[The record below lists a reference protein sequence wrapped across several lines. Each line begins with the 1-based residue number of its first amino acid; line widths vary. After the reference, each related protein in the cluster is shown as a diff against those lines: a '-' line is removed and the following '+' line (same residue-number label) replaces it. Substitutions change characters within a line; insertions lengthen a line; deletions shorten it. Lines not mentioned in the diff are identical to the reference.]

1 MGVEDHWSSPFE
13 TLQTHRGDCED
24 YAIVKYVALRE
35 AGLSSADLKIV
46 IIRKLF
52 PSEDHAVAA
61 ARANGEW
68 LILDNRQ
75 LTLVRNTDMTRAIPK
90 FLLDEGRVHR
100 FVPASTS
107 DLSITSAATSHIAES
122 ENTVSEYFSLR
133 RFRARPIRL
142 L

>member
-1 MGVEDHWSSPFE
+1 M
-13 TLQTHRGDCED
+13 
-24 YAIVKYVALRE
+24 
-35 AGLSSADLKIV
+35 
-46 IIRKLF
+46 
-52 PSEDHAVAA
+52 AA

-75 LTLVRNTDMTRAIPK
+75 LTLVRDTDMTRAISK
-90 FLLDEGRVHR
+90 FLLDEGGVHR

-133 RFRARPIRL
+133 RFRARPIKLPLSAFLRVRPQTASKAAHFYKL
-142 L
+142 RERALTEG